1 MAEKIVIASGKGG
14 VGKSSI
20 VSGVSIALAAQGKRV
35 LIFDMDIGLRS
46 LDLILG
52 VREQPVYDW
61 GDLLEDRCEFNQ
73 AVVEQNGVFLLSA
86 PMYRYPSVT
95 DKALKKLCESIED
108 KFDFIFFDAPAG
120 ICEGLQ
126 LAAAGA
132 DEAIIVS
139 TPDPVC
145 VRSAARA
152 GDELCRLGICGRRL
166 IINRF
171 LPKAVSKKQLLN
183 IDKVI
188 DGAGAML
195 LGVVPEDFNLLSHTT
210 TDSPISSRSLAGKA
224 FERIAKRLLG
234 EKISLKH
241 LEKM

>member
-1 MAEKIVIASGKGG
+1 MAEKIVVASGKGG
-14 VGKSSI
+14 VGKSSV
-20 VSGVSIALAAQGKRV
+20 VSGIGTVLASMGKRV

-52 VREQPVYDW
+52 VREQPIYDW

-73 AVVEQNGVFLLSA
+73 AAAEQNGVFLLSA
-86 PMYRYPSVT
+86 PMYHYPSAT
-95 DKALKKLCESIED
+95 ADSLKKLSESFDD

-120 ICEGLQ
+120 LGEGLQ

-132 DEAIIVS
+132 DKAVLVS

-145 VRSAARA
+145 VRSAGRA
-152 GDELCRLGICGRRL
+152 GDELRRLGVCSQSL

-171 LPKAVSKKQLLN
+171 MPDAVSKKQLLN
-183 IDKVI
+183 IDQVI
-188 DGAGAML
+188 DGAGARL

-210 TDSPISSRSLAGKA
+210 TDSPITFRSNAGKS
-224 FERIAKRLLG
+224 FERIARRLLG

-241 LEKM
+241 LEKL